1 MNAINQFNFSVQPA
15 CPQPVRLSIASR
27 HHRGTEDTEAAQRKS
42 EIKERAN
49 VEGRAVMN
57 DTVGPILLVEDRLTD
72 LDLTKRAFERRHLL
86 NPIQVARDGEE
97 ALAYIERW
105 EKGEEPPVF
114 ILLDLGLPKISG
126 LEVLRQLRSHP
137 KSSAIPVVVLTT
149 SAEDRDIQ
157 EAYKLGCNS
166 YIVKPV
172 EFDKFLEVAAQVE
185 VYWCLLNQTPRS

>member
-1 MNAINQFNFSVQPA
+1 MNASNQFNFSVQPA
-15 CPQPVRLSIASR
+15 CPLPVVSR
-27 HHRGTEDTEAAQRKS
+27 HHRGPEGTEAAQGES
-42 EIKERAN
+42 EISERAN
-49 VEGRAVMN
+49 VEGRVVMS

-105 EKGEEPPVF
+105 EKGEVPPVF

-126 LEVLRQLRSHP
+126 LEVLRRLRSHP
-137 KSSAIPVVVLTT
+137 KSAAIPVVVLTT

-172 EFDKFLEVAAQVE
+172 EFDKFLEVASQVE
-185 VYWCLLNQTPRS
+185 VYWCLLNQTPRL